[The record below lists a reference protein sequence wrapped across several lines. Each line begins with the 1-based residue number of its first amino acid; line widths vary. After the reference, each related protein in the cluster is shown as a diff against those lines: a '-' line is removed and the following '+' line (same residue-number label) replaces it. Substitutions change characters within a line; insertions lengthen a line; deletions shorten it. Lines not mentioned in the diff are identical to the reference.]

1 VAQVI
6 EHLPRKGES
15 LNSNQSTIKIIIQ
28 KKKKEKKKERKKREE
43 EICLIL

>member
-28 KKKKEKKKERKKREE
+28 KKKRKRKRKERKEKKKSV
-43 EICLIL
+43 